1 MGFKDIIKSIGLDI
15 KDFYLERKAYEE
27 RQYEFYAEK
36 YSRMNEEDLRK
47 EYRFNRRDI
56 VNSFGRTRAFREAL
70 EEHGMIH
77 STNDDE

>member
-15 KDFYLERKAYEE
+15 KDFYLERKAHEE
-27 RQYEFYAEK
+27 RQYEFYAKK
-36 YSRMNEEDLRK
+36 YGRMNEEDLRK
-47 EYRFNRRDI
+47 EYRLNRRDI
-56 VNSFGRTRAFREAL
+56 VDSFGRLRAFREAL